1 MRRIAGP
8 IVALMA
14 LLLAVSPVLA
24 ATWTKPLAVTS
35 SHDAFTSFAR
45 SLATGSGVVHLVDA
59 RAAGNLD
66 YRRSTD
72 GGLHWSHSVTLAKPS
87 SRYPVVLGDPAIG
100 AFGSLVVF
108 AYRANDATA
117 AYLIVRV
124 SHDAGLSWSDPKTIA
139 KVVTTRRIGEQS
151 VAISSAGIFVA
162 WTNRVTGSI
171 IVQRSTDQG
180 ATFHTAQRVGVTTA
194 TFSPGDPTFTDGLI
208 GLAASGSNV
217 DLAWSPSGDGQ
228 ADTLVLSRSTDA
240 GVSYLAPAPF
250 LTKPSF
256 GFPSLSASGSF
267 LAGEVLGIDGAVIGL
282 SSKNGGATIAGHRL
296 AGPGDVSAL
305 SNGSVAV
312 DSSGNIVLT
321 YSRTGSVPSVP
332 SSVLVRR
339 SADGGSHWTP
349 FETVFAGPAQVEEID
364 AAFVA
369 GGTLLVW
376 TACVDPDGTNCDIF
390 ESRGP

>member
-1 MRRIAGP
+1 
-8 IVALMA
+8 
-14 LLLAVSPVLA
+14 VSPVLA
-24 ATWTKPLAVTS
+24 ATWTKPLAITS

-87 SRYPVVLGDPAIG
+87 SRYPIVLGDPAIG

-108 AYRANDATA
+108 AYRAHDATA
-117 AYLIVRV
+117 AHLIVRV
-124 SHDAGLSWSDPKTIA
+124 SHDAGLSWSEPKTIA

-151 VAISSAGIFVA
+151 VAVSSAGIFVA

-180 ATFHTAQRVGVTTA
+180 ATFHPAQRVGVTTA

-228 ADTLVLSRSTDA
+228 ADTLVLSRSTNA

-250 LTKPSF
+250 LAKPSF

-267 LAGEVLGIDGAVIGL
+267 LAGEVQGIDGAVIGL
-282 SSKNGGATIAGHRL
+282 SSKDGGATIASHRL
-296 AGPGDVSAL
+296 AGPGDASAL

-312 DSSGNIVLT
+312 DSSGTIVLT
-321 YSRTGSVPSVP
+321 YSRLGSVPSVP

-349 FETVFAGPAQVEEID
+349 FETVVAGPAQVEEID

-376 TACVDPDGTNCDIF
+376 TGCVDPDGTICDIF

>member
-24 ATWTKPLAVTS
+24 ATWTKPLAITS

-72 GGLHWSHSVTLAKPS
+72 GGLHWSHSVTLAQPS

-124 SHDAGLSWSDPKTIA
+124 SHDAGLSWSGPKTIA

-151 VAISSAGIFVA
+151 VAVSSAGIFVA

-208 GLAASGSNV
+208 GLAASGSDV

-228 ADTLVLSRSTDA
+228 ADTLVLSRSTDG
-240 GVSYLAPAPF
+240 GVSYLAPASF
-250 LTKPSF
+250 LAKPSF

-267 LAGEVLGIDGAVIGL
+267 LVGEVLGTDGAVIGL
-282 SSKNGGATIAGHRL
+282 SSKDGGGSIASHRL
-296 AGPGDVSAL
+296 AGPGDASGL

-321 YSRTGSVPSVP
+321 YSRTGSVRSVP

-349 FETVFAGPAQVEEID
+349 FETVAASSAQVEEID